1 MHLVEFP
8 YLKIGGEEIEQEEHQ
23 EHQVH
28 RPVKKK

>member
-23 EHQVH
+23 EHREN